1 MCNRSLRLSRVVGIS
16 GEFFMQT
23 KCEISVLNAYL
34 PLYIY
39 LTKSLLISQDSSRM
53 YLDPLL
59 QQTRKAKFSS
69 LTSLIFSP

>member
-23 KCEISVLNAYL
+23 NCEISVLNTYL

-39 LTKSLLISQDSSRM
+39 GTKSLLTSQIHFYSKRER
-53 YLDPLL
+53 LNLV
-59 QQTRKAKFSS
+59 RS
-69 LTSLIFSP
+69 LV